1 MCYYYLRVRTGC
13 LWHIVECLTDTK
25 QFKKVYTMCAK
36 KSKRILIGIVIILIA
51 FGIWYYFIDT
61 LTISQIVGDDVS
73 QNVDMLVNAFDFD
86 TEISRYNFNKLKF
99 KVAKWDKGLQEINRI
114 NDPTNRDTERE
125 KVIEEIVSDPTVK
138 KLMKHIPDFG
148 KDAVMTL
155 FDIIN

>member
-1 MCYYYLRVRTGC
+1 MR
-13 LWHIVECLTDTK
+13 
-25 QFKKVYTMCAK
+25 AK
-36 KSKRILIGIVIILIA
+36 KSKKILIGIVIILIA

-61 LTISQIVGDDVS
+61 LTISQIIGDDINQIIS
-73 QNVDMLVNAFDFD
+73 MLENLDDSDTMFAD

-99 KVAKWDKGLQEINRI
+99 KVAKWNKGLQEIDRI
-114 NDPTNRDTERE
+114 NDPTSRDTERE

-138 KLMKHIPDFG
+138 KLMKHIPSFG